1 MFSIF
6 KKRNNKPNKKSNK
19 KVNFDKKILRK
30 NNISILVLDERWN
43 SLFKNVEKTEKII
56 KLERELI
63 ELLKEESRLNSEYKD
78 INVKKSKCLK
88 RIVELTSQVFEEND
102 EKARMEM
109 EECEKNIKEINNRF
123 KEIEKEIE
131 TIPDKI
137 KDKNLEL
144 LESIVFTVYFKI
156 RANQRRIKEL
166 EKLIEETKR
175 NLEKYIDE
183 KGRITEDDAD
193 IYTYFHDLIGKEE
206 LEKLDREYF
215 GD

>member
-78 INVKKSKCLK
+78 INVKKSKYLK
-88 RIVELTSQVFEEND
+88 RIVELTPQVFEENE

>member
-78 INVKKSKCLK
+78 ISVKKVNVLK
-88 RIVELTSQVFEEND
+88 E
-102 EKARMEM
+102 
-109 EECEKNIKEINNRF
+109 
-123 KEIEKEIE
+123 
-131 TIPDKI
+131 
-137 KDKNLEL
+137 
-144 LESIVFTVYFKI
+144 
-156 RANQRRIKEL
+156 
-166 EKLIEETKR
+166 
-175 NLEKYIDE
+175 
-183 KGRITEDDAD
+183 
-193 IYTYFHDLIGKEE
+193 
-206 LEKLDREYF
+206 
-215 GD
+215 

>member
-1 MFSIF
+1 
-6 KKRNNKPNKKSNK
+6 
-19 KVNFDKKILRK
+19 
-30 NNISILVLDERWN
+30 
-43 SLFKNVEKTEKII
+43 
-56 KLERELI
+56 
-63 ELLKEESRLNSEYKD
+63 
-78 INVKKSKCLK
+78 
-88 RIVELTSQVFEEND
+88 
-102 EKARMEM
+102 
-109 EECEKNIKEINNRF
+109 
-123 KEIEKEIE
+123 
-131 TIPDKI
+131 
-137 KDKNLEL
+137 
-144 LESIVFTVYFKI
+144 VYFKI